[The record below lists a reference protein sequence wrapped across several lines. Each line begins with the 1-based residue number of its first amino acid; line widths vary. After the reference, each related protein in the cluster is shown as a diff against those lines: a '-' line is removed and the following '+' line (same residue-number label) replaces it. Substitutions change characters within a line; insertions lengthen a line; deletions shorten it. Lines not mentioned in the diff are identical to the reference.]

1 MKLVIIAGA
10 LAFLLSIGATMFFT
24 GTFKKNNPQTVEEA
38 LPDQKIKQKIEQ
50 PTTKSVEKPISANN
64 VNNVAK
70 TENTVNNNGTKSLEM
85 QAEKYKAEV
94 SAEEAKLASVKSD
107 VESAKTT
114 KSSTVKYQ
122 QLGKLYSSMKAED
135 AATVLCELEPSMTE
149 HILCAMNDRN
159 AGKVMSSIASKNP
172 TYAAKVSKLIA
183 NVEDKSPSE
192 F

>member
-10 LAFLLSIGATMFFT
+10 LAFLLSIGATMFLT

-38 LPDQKIKQKIEQ
+38 LPDEKIKQKIEQ
-50 PTTKSVEKPISANN
+50 PTTKSVETPISANN
-64 VNNVAK
+64 VTK

-85 QAEKYKAEV
+85 QVEKYKAEV

-135 AATVLCELEPSMTE
+135 AASVLCELEPSMTE